1 MTSIE
6 IGELKRLAASYTMER
21 VMPFEDVT
29 GLASALVRRY
39 LPGLG
44 DSLDDYAASWDASR
58 EDPDGCTW
66 PEWAALA
73 LDARMASFKELTDK
87 IRDLF
92 GGEQERVCFVRRVEL
107 GKTGAHQTSVGASE
121 RTVHERGAVQAAAHG
136 DVVIVRK
143 LLREKFRL
151 QRLRAERDD
160 PEGVGL

>member
-1 MTSIE
+1 MTSVE

-39 LPGLG
+39 LLGLG

-73 LDARMASFKELTDK
+73 LDAQARYIGLEIAQCAVAMLDRIES
-87 IRDLF
+87 
-92 GGEQERVCFVRRVEL
+92 
-107 GKTGAHQTSVGASE
+107 SE
-121 RTVHERGAVQAAAHG
+121 G
-136 DVVIVRK
+136 DIHDVM
-143 LLREKFRL
+143 
-151 QRLRAERDD
+151 
-160 PEGVGL
+160 PEAWEIGL